1 MIGTIRINWIVSLV
15 AGILTFLLSV
25 ANNLF
30 LTTCLRSLYSFVIL
44 FILTYAFRFLLAVF
58 GGADFFTPLGSEP
71 SESESDEG
79 HLGSQLDLATPDDDE
94 ATRQMLRNNLD
105 NPGQSLDDDLPFSP
119 LTPPKLITKNNLDP
133 EQLAG
138 ALRRLSED

>member
-1 MIGTIRINWIVSLV
+1 MIGTIRINLIVSMI
-15 AGILTFLLSV
+15 AGIFTFLLSV
-25 ANNLF
+25 GNNLF
-30 LTTCLRSLYSFVIL
+30 LTTCLRSLYSFVFL

-58 GGADFFTPLGSEP
+58 GGTDFFTPLASEQ
-71 SESESDEG
+71 SESDSDED

-94 ATRQMLRNNLD
+94 ATRQMLRNNMD
-105 NPGQSLDDDLPFSP
+105 NPGQTLDDDLPFSP

-138 ALRRLSED
+138 ALRRMSED